1 MGAMQA
7 AGFLN
12 ATVGPQIDM
21 VLGNEAIK
29 GLLDSFLNDTVTGFG
44 GEDPSLRAA
53 RAGRAVMDANSTEEL
68 AQNMG
73 GLQGAVDIVGS
84 LLEENED
91 ADGSLFGIFR
101 QGLENVGLLRKDR
114 RNN

>member
-1 MGAMQA
+1 
-7 AGFLN
+7 
-12 ATVGPQIDM
+12 
-21 VLGNEAIK
+21 
-29 GLLDSFLNDTVTGFG
+29 
-44 GEDPSLRAA
+44 LRAA